1 VTTYPRKMSGF
12 GYEADMILASS
23 VACNSRSSGV
33 SSWYRVSQRNGDN
46 TNATKVL
53 TLSVMR
59 NNDCDIYAIRVDYSF
74 NSWCKL
80 SIR

>member
-1 VTTYPRKMSGF
+1 MRP
-12 GYEADMILASS
+12 
-23 VACNSRSSGV
+23 
-33 SSWYRVSQRNGDN
+33 
-46 TNATKVL
+46 KVL

-74 NSWCKL
+74 NSWRKF